1 MTCQQAWR
9 LLEDQRDAGSSIPL
23 PAAFVVHMT
32 DCGACGERWAIT
44 RRLEAALREIRAEM
58 EVAPSPRIERNLLEA
73 FRSTHLQPVAVL
85 PSIPTAHTWLLR
97 AAVVL
102 IAAGA
107 GLAWYVG
114 QRLTHTPPVSVT
126 AAAPQPVHT
135 GSAAAPGAA
144 SRQKNRVA
152 RRLEARRPTG
162 RNPAAPAPD
171 VEASIVAHISEPG
184 SVESPRAAADAPALN
199 DEMAAGFLPL
209 AFGAAAL
216 EGDSHVV
223 QVEVPRSAL
232 FDFGVSTQPGRDD
245 DVVKA
250 DVLVGD
256 DGMPRGIRFVDRTPR
271 PLSLDQRSRPPE
283 LLEPRS
289 PRP

>member
-9 LLEDQRDAGSSIPL
+9 LLEDQRDVGSSIPL
-23 PAAFVVHMT
+23 PPAFVVHMT
-32 DCGACGERWAIT
+32 DCGACGERWATT
-44 RRLEAALREIRAEM
+44 RRLETALREIRADT
-58 EVAPSPRIERNLLEA
+58 EVAPSPRIEQNLLEA

-85 PSIPTAHTWLLR
+85 PAIPTAGTWLLR

-114 QRLTHTPPVSVT
+114 HRVTQTPPVSVA
-126 AAAPQPVHT
+126 AAAPQPVRT
-135 GSAAAPGAA
+135 GSEAAPGAA

-162 RNPAAPAPD
+162 RNPAPASD
-171 VEASIVAHISEPG
+171 VQASILPRISERGPM
-184 SVESPRAAADAPALN
+184 ESPREAADAPALN
-199 DEMAAGFLPL
+199 DEMAADFLPL

-256 DGMPRGIRFVDRTPR
+256 DGMPRGIRFVDRAPR

-283 LLEPRS
+283 LPELRS

>member
-9 LLEDQRDAGSSIPL
+9 LLEDQRDAGLSVPL
-23 PAAFVVHMT
+23 PPAFVVHMT
-32 DCGACGERWAIT
+32 DCGTCGERWAT
-44 RRLEAALREIRAEM
+44 RRRLEAALHEIRADA

-73 FRSTHLQPVAVL
+73 FRSTHLEPVVIV
-85 PSIPTAHTWLLR
+85 PSTSTAGTWLLR

-114 QRLTHTPPVSVT
+114 QRATQPPPVSVA
-126 AAAPQPVHT
+126 AAAPQPARA
-135 GSAAAPGAA
+135 GSAAAPGAM

-152 RRLEARRPTG
+152 RRRPTG

-171 VEASIVAHISEPG
+171 VQTSIVPGTSELNPM
-184 SVESPRAAADAPALN
+184 ESPRAAAAAPALD
-199 DEMAAGFLPL
+199 DEMATDFLPL

-232 FDFGVSTQPGRDD
+232 FDFGVSTQPGHDD

-256 DGMPRGIRFVDRTPR
+256 DGMPRGIRFVDRAPR

-283 LLEPRS
+283 VRS